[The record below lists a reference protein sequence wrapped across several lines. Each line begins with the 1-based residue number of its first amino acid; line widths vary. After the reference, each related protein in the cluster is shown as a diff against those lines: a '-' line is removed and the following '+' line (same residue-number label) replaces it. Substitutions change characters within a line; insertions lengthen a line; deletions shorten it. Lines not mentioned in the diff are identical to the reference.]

1 MQLTPPIRADMTF
14 IRTKDKTF
22 VCDHSGKTGFDPPN
36 GCWPVRRCLK
46 AEWNFVATSHGNNTY
61 DGVDGRVKT
70 ESAKESLKAITTCHI
85 LTPMDLLQRAVLKIK
100 NVDFYY
106 ISKEEVTD
114 RSVPEC
120 SYSKCLQT
128 PIQSPK

>member
-1 MQLTPPIRADMTF
+1 MPGSA
-14 IRTKDKTF
+14 
-22 VCDHSGKTGFDPPN
+22 
-36 GCWPVRRCLK
+36 
-46 AEWNFVATSHGNNTY
+46 AES
-61 DGVDGRVKT
+61 RQ
-70 ESAKESLKAITTCHI
+70 SAKESLKAITTCHI
-85 LTPMDLLQRAVLKIK
+85 LTPMDLFQRAVLKIK

-106 ISKEEVTD
+106 ISKEEVAD